1 MALMIFFLNFFCQ
14 IGICREVFIERLL
27 AKFLFQLVSSEI
39 IEKAEEWAKAL
50 IDDDDMDEWDN
61 SLVHEFFDGIVL
73 LHCFC

>member
-50 IDDDDMDEWDN
+50 IDDDDMDE
-61 SLVHEFFDGIVL
+61 
-73 LHCFC
+73 